1 MERNPEGGRP
11 GCRSGFTIIELAI
24 VLVILGILA
33 VMAIPNFLRASDRA
47 RRGSCLANQRNL
59 MVTTVLYS
67 ADTGFLEGEINCSI
81 LREDGY
87 ATDGVCDCPSS
98 ADGSFDDYD
107 IRLADGRVA
116 WTTCRVE
123 GDEHLLE
130 F

>member
-1 MERNPEGGRP
+1 MKPQATGRRV
-11 GCRSGFTIIELAI
+11 GRQEGFTIVELAI

-67 ADTGFLEGEINCSI
+67 ADTGFLDGLVNCSV

-87 ATDGVCDCPSS
+87 ATDDLCECPSS
-98 ADGSFDDYD
+98 ADGSLDDYD
-107 IRLADGRVA
+107 IRLTDGRVA
-116 WTTCRVE
+116 WTTCLIE

-130 F
+130 N